1 MICSQPAAIANG
13 PITREPHINS
23 ENNILRWWHRLSAIP
38 AGSILFSLLLGW
50 FAPYSGTIRSRVE
63 VLEPGYVRVILRDR
77 RRVRNHLKSIHAI
90 ALINLG
96 EIATGLALLTTLPA
110 NMRGI
115 VLGLNAEYHKKAR
128 GKLTA
133 CASFEPPAIS
143 GDKTKCQVSAEI
155 VDEAGDVVA
164 TIHANWLIGFK
175 SNL

>member
-23 ENNILRWWHRLSAIP
+23 ENNILRWWQRLSAIP
-38 AGSILFSLLLGW
+38 AGSILFGLLLGW

-63 VLEPGYVRVILRDR
+63 VLEPGYVRIILRDR

-96 EIATGLALLTTLPA
+96 EIATGLAILTTLPA

-115 VLGLNAEYHKKAR
+115 VLGLNAEYLKKAR

-133 CASFEPPAIS
+133 CASFELPAITD
-143 GDKTKCQVSAEI
+143 DKTKCQVNAEI
-155 VDEAGDVVA
+155 VDEAGDLVA
-164 TIHANWLIGFK
+164 IISASWLIGLK
-175 SNL
+175 QV